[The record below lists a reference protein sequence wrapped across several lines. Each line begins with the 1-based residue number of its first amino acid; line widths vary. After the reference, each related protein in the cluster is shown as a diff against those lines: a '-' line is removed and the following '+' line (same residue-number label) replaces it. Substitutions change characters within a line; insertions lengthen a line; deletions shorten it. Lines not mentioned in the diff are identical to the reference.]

1 MAEQKPKKQNEPE
14 PKAQETETEG
24 GFGTGL
30 RAQLQRRQEPAGD
43 GALMPPQETP
53 IVRVDLY
60 AAAPASVSTNGGS
73 ASEGAH
79 PDLDHLRAELAAALA
94 REQDLR
100 QALGEQVEAYE
111 RKLSDD
117 HLAAKQAAE
126 LDDHGARL
134 AQIEEDVAQRER
146 ALAAERKA
154 LEEER
159 RRGATCPAERLRARA
174 RSRATRA
181 RAA

>member
-1 MAEQKPKKQNEPE
+1 MAAQKPKKQNSPE
-14 PKAQETETEG
+14 PDGQETETEG

-30 RAQLQRRQEPAGD
+30 RAQLQRRQEPALEG
-43 GALMPPQETP
+43 GATHVETP

-60 AAAPASVSTNGGS
+60 TTAPAAVSTKGS
-73 ASEGAH
+73 EAEHG
-79 PDLDHLRAELAAALA
+79 DLDHLRGELAAALA

-100 QALGEQVEAYE
+100 QALNEQVEAYE
-111 RKLSDD
+111 RKLSED
-117 HLAAKQAAE
+117 HHAAKQAAE

-159 RRGATCPAERLRARA
+159 RRVAELE
-174 RSRATRA
+174 
-181 RAA
+181 

>member
-1 MAEQKPKKQNEPE
+1 MAEQKPTKQNSPE
-14 PKAQETETEG
+14 PNAQETETETER

-30 RAQLQRRQEPAGD
+30 RAQLQRRQEPATAGE
-43 GALMPPQETP
+43 GAVRSETP

-60 AAAPASVSTNGGS
+60 ATAPASLSTNGSDAEQGDV
-73 ASEGAH
+73 E
-79 PDLDHLRAELAAALA
+79 HLRGELAAALA